1 MGGDR
6 TIAITPSFI
15 NELGLHL
22 SNPLPGV
29 MAQIKMTPQ
38 PSYIPPLARNEADA
52 MPSAVLMLLF
62 EEKKKWSFFLMERSN
77 NVEYHRGQISLPGGA
92 QETGEDLETTAL
104 REANEEIGILSA
116 SVNMLG
122 AITPLFIPASGFL
135 VHPFLGWSEMAPKVT
150 IDSNEVAALHT
161 VKVENLL
168 DDSRIKQEQR
178 KIREFNVNVPYF
190 QLNQLKVWGATAA
203 ILSECK
209 DIFSKCYS
217 MENTQ

>member
-6 TIAITPSFI
+6 TITIIPSFI

-22 SNPLPGV
+22 SNTLPGV
-29 MAQIKMTPQ
+29 IAQVKMTPR
-38 PSYIPPLARNEADA
+38 PPYIPPLARNEGDA

-62 EEKKKWSFFLMERSN
+62 EEEEKWSFFLMERSN

-135 VHPFLGWSEMAPKVT
+135 VHPFLGWSETAPKVT

-190 QLNQLKVWGATAA
+190 QLNQLKVWGATAM
-203 ILSECK
+203 ILSELK
-209 DIFSKCYS
+209 YILRD
-217 MENTQ
+217 TT

>member
-6 TIAITPSFI
+6 TITITPSFI

-22 SNPLPGV
+22 SNTLPGV
-29 MAQIKMTPQ
+29 MAQVKMTPG
-38 PSYIPPLARNEADA
+38 PPYIPPLARKEGDA

-62 EEKKKWSFFLMERSN
+62 EEEEKWSFFLMERSN

-92 QETGEDLETTAL
+92 QEKGENLEETAL
-104 REANEEIGILSA
+104 RETKEEIGIVPR

-122 AITPLFIPASGFL
+122 EITPLFIPASGFR
-135 VHPFLGWSEMAPKVT
+135 VHPFVGWTKMAPEVT
-150 IDSNEVAALHT
+150 IDRNEVAALHK
-161 VKVENLL
+161 VKVEKLL
-168 DDSRIKQEQR
+168 DDSRTKQEQR
-178 KIREFNVNVPYF
+178 EIRGFNVNVPYF
-190 QLNQLKVWGATAA
+190 HLNQLKVWGATAA

-217 MENTQ
+217 MENAL

>member
-22 SNPLPGV
+22 SNTLPGV
-29 MAQIKMTPQ
+29 MAQVKMTPG
-38 PSYIPPLARNEADA
+38 PPYIPPLARNEGDA

-62 EEKKKWSFFLMERSN
+62 EEEKNWSFFLMERSN
-77 NVEYHRGQISLPGGA
+77 NVEYHRGQISLPGGS
-92 QETGEDLETTAL
+92 QEKGENLERTAL
-104 REANEEIGILSA
+104 REANEEIGIVPA

-122 AITPLFIPASGFL
+122 EITPLFIPASGFR
-135 VHPFLGWSEMAPKVT
+135 VHPFVGWSEMVPKVT
-150 IDSNEVAALHT
+150 IDSNEVAELHK

-178 KIREFNVNVPYF
+178 EIRGFNVNVPYF
-190 QLNQLKVWGATAA
+190 HLNQLKVWGATAA

-217 MENTQ
+217 MENTL